1 MDSRADE
8 IAGKQ
13 VIPPTVY
20 ELSPS
25 PTPADDAVNKFMAEY
40 GFLNQVAANEP
51 VAKVASAPLA
61 EVAKPK
67 VADKARVDEA
77 WPMRGRGA
85 DNGSDDEEEAND
97 LASDPTPPR
106 PAPLRPDD
114 DDDVADEEEIV
125 VLHKETAASKLGL
138 GLCVFSG
145 DVAHPRIQH
154 VKLGS
159 LASASGRLQA
169 MDIIT
174 AVNGTPIATDKQALD
189 IISSALGDV
198 RFAVRRDGC
207 PAEQFLV
214 RKPSAFAKKTRSA
227 ASSPQLD
234 STPGAPLPNAAPAAA
249 PAEAIADNE
258 AVATSPPTSP
268 GSPKAPG
275 PFRPV
280 RAVSSVADSVG
291 ADKLEKARRASTERQ
306 KIMQAPP
313 SPPPPPNPPQPP
325 FHPHWHTGTLVAS
338 VPMYQRTNVPTY
350 R

>member
-25 PTPADDAVNKFMAEY
+25 PTPADDAVNKFMAEN

-154 VKLGS
+154 IKLGS

-249 PAEAIADNE
+249 PVEAIADNE

-313 SPPPPPNPPQPP
+313 SAPPQPP